1 MALKFCL
8 QREPLAAQIA
18 TFSALEFNP
27 FRDYPQLEREAKTKM
42 GWKDS
47 QQFMP
52 L

>member
-18 TFSALEFNP
+18 NFNTLDFNP
-27 FRDYPQLEREAKTKM
+27 FRDYPQLEKEAKKRL
-42 GWKDS
+42 GWKDTD
-47 QQFMP
+47 QFMP